1 MIKKEENIFMKLIK
15 KNAMDCKKR
24 RKKKMIILNLQYLTN
39 ASVFVQ

>member
-1 MIKKEENIFMKLIK
+1 MNKKEENKFMKL
-15 KNAMDCKKR
+15 KNALDCKKR